1 MKVIVSSGHY
11 GASVLVAGGKTIIK
25 RDGTNFPV
33 LLEDIKSQGIEA
45 IETDTVNGLR
55 IRIEQENGWV
65 VLITEDFYQ
74 KGTLTVTRFRQPE
87 KGSMTIEQY
96 LSKDG
101 EWIRKPKGLGSLP
114 RNAMRIPILT
124 EG

>member
-1 MKVIVSSGHY
+1 MEVIVSSEHY
-11 GASVLVAGGKTIIK
+11 GASVSVAGGETIIRK
-25 RDGTNFPV
+25 DNRDFPV
-33 LLEDIKSQGIEA
+33 RLENIERKGIEA

-74 KGTLTVTRFRQPE
+74 KRTLTVTRFRQLE
-87 KGSMTIEQY
+87 KGSVTIEQY

-101 EWIRKPKGLGSLP
+101 EWHRKPKKLNALP

-124 EG
+124 EE